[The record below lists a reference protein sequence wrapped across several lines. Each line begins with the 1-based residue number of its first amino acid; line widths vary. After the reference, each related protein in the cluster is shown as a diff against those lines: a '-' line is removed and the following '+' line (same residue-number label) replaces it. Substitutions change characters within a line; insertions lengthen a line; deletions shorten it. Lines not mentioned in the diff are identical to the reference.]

1 MTYKYHERAIVINE
15 RNMHRVWDVAYDGYN
30 AGKGIAVMEWG
41 KNAVERFKE
50 NQQDTGTD
58 YDGDDI
64 VVVPMHM
71 QNVALPSPM
80 PYQALMGDNS
90 HSQYITDTL
99 MVNDMLQYTQRF
111 YARASFDA
119 AFKENFNLALQNVN
133 SQLNI
138 VSSIQQ
144 NHSASS
150 GAISNE
156 TTSYRMFYQG
166 SVRIYASPGP
176 MREVTGCGHHGPD
189 YTGVASVRNG
199 KSIVQSAAPGMRYLP
214 APAGKA

>member
-1 MTYKYHERAIVINE
+1 MQWETTAI
-15 RNMHRVWDVAYDGYN
+15 D
-30 AGKGIAVMEWG
+30 
-41 KNAVERFKE
+41 RFKE

-64 VVVPMHM
+64 VVVPMNM
-71 QNVALPSPM
+71 QNVTLPSPM
-80 PYQALMGDNS
+80 PYQALIGDSS

-99 MVNDMLQYTQRF
+99 MVNDMLQYTKRF
-111 YARASFDA
+111 YDRASFDLT
-119 AFKENFNLALQNVN
+119 FKEKFNNILTKVN
-133 SQLNI
+133 GKLNI

-166 SVRIYASPGP
+166 SVRIHASAGP